1 MIKTITFK
9 NVLIFT
15 LPSISMMIFMSV
27 YTLVDGVFVANLIST
42 HALSAINII
51 LPMITIFIAV
61 GTMLGTG
68 GNAICAR
75 LLGEGRAQEAK
86 EKLTLFCVTGFSIG
100 VLLTVFTQIFL
111 EDILLSLGAT
121 EETYQYC
128 YDYFVVLSFF
138 APCAILQTIFENA
151 MIASGKPKFAL
162 LALVLGG
169 LTNLILD
176 YVFIVYF
183 GMGMQGVALAT
194 GLGFLLPTLM
204 GLYFF
209 ATKKE
214 QKTLHFV
221 SLASD
226 LKAIFTAC
234 ANGSSEMV
242 THLATGVTT
251 YLFNITMLKIAGNDG
266 IAAITVVLYAQ
277 LLINTFF
284 IGFSVGIAP
293 VVSFYF
299 GAMNKSRLRKLFTI
313 CMKLIG
319 VSSVALVLISFA
331 INETLASI
339 FLEQET
345 KAYNLTVH
353 GFYLFSIGFLF
364 SGMNIF
370 ASGLFTAYSNGK
382 VSAFVSF
389 LRTFVFITIAILTLP
404 QFIGI
409 NGVWLAVPIAE
420 FLAFIM
426 SIYFFITY
434 KERYM
439 YDNKL
444 KISGKTLL
452 IA

>member
-1 MIKTITFK
+1 MLKTITFK
-9 NVLIFT
+9 NVIAFT

-27 YTLVDGVFVANLIST
+27 YTMVDGIFVANLIST

-51 LPMITIFIAV
+51 LPMITVFIAV

-68 GNAICAR
+68 GNAICAK
-75 LLGEGRAQEAK
+75 LLGEGKAHKAK
-86 EKLTLFCVTGFSIG
+86 EKLTLFCLTGFILG
-100 VLLTVFTQIFL
+100 VLFTVFIQIFL
-111 EDILLSLGAT
+111 HEILRALGAN

-128 YDYFVVLSFF
+128 YDYFVILSLF

-151 MIASGKPKFAL
+151 MIACGKPKFAL

-169 LTNLILD
+169 LTNIILD

-209 ATKKE
+209 STKKA
-214 QKTLHFV
+214 QKSLHFV
-221 SLASD
+221 PFALDIKSVFA
-226 LKAIFTAC
+226 AC
-234 ANGSSEMV
+234 GNGSSEMV

-251 YLFNITMLKIAGNDG
+251 YLFNITMLKIAGSDG

-293 VVSFYF
+293 IISFYF
-299 GAMNKSRLRKLFTI
+299 GAMNKSRLRKLFTV
-313 CMKLIG
+313 CMKVIG
-319 VSSVALVLISFA
+319 ISSVALVLISFA
-331 INETLASI
+331 INESIAAI
-339 FLEQET
+339 FLEKGT
-345 KAYNLTVH
+345 KAYELTVH
-353 GFYLFSIGFLF
+353 GFYLFSVGFLF
-364 SGMNIF
+364 SGINIF

-382 VSAFVSF
+382 VSAFISF
-389 LRTFVFITIAILTLP
+389 LRTFVFISLAIITLP
-404 QFIGI
+404 QYIGV

-420 FLAFIM
+420 FFAFLM
-426 SIYFFITY
+426 SLYFFITY
-434 KERYM
+434 KKRYM
-439 YDNKL
+439 YDNNPKTL
-444 KISGKTLL
+444 GKTLAL
-452 IA
+452 A